1 MANFTGTSG
10 VDVYD
15 GTTGND
21 TIKGLG
27 GDDELYGDAGNDTIE
42 GGEGDDLIGGGAG
55 TDRLVGGNGDDTYVL
70 DEDTI
75 DTIVETATGGFD
87 TIISLFDYTLP
98 LNVEGLYLYA
108 GAKAYGN
115 DQANAI
121 QVHDGGGEL
130 YGRGGDDFLFGGAG
144 NDRLDGGTG
153 KDQLQGG
160 AGDDTYVV
168 DNSGDTISDSA
179 GIDTVLSYVS
189 WSLYDLTEHLTL
201 LGTANI
207 TGGGNRH
214 ANTLIGNVG
223 NNVLSGG
230 AGNDTLRGGDGND
243 SLHGSIGD
251 DILYGGA
258 GTDTLNG
265 GTGNDT
271 YYLDE
276 TTPSADTITDSDGLD
291 TVIASADYT
300 MAAGIEILNLIGGA
314 KATGN
319 AGNNTITGNAKAN
332 TLTGADGND
341 TLDGGDGDDKLDGGA
356 GNDTL
361 VGGKGVDVLV
371 GGAGNDTYVVDSY
384 GSAADSVTEASGGGT
399 DTVIASRAYTLGKY
413 VENLTLAVGARGA
426 GNELDN
432 TVAGSVGNDQIYG
445 MAGNDKL
452 NGGAGDDTISGGA
465 GDDTMNGG
473 AGKDRITGADGNDIF
488 QFDSGADL
496 QSGDYLD
503 GGAGSDKIL
512 FAGVR
517 PQERLDFTG
526 VTIRGIENFESG
538 AGVSVLSVKM
548 LKSFTTVK
556 AKSIELIDSGVVD
569 LKGLPT
575 LTLDGA
581 IMLSDKATTINL
593 SDFSGKSTFYFLTVK
608 GGAGDDTISGSSDM
622 TAVYSETIDGGAG
635 NDTIRGG
642 TQLGSTSRLSGGD
655 GDDVIYAAPQGGWIA
670 GGRGL
675 DKLYGSENNDTL
687 QINAGDVVAGEI
699 YDGGGGRDTI
709 SFDSSSIDLT
719 KVTLIDTEGLKAEQR
734 SVKLSIANLDLFERI
749 EAFDIYL
756 TGGGVLDFSAKT
768 YWSISAI
775 HLYDRSTTIDV
786 REGDNSGYTYARE
799 IYGGRGNDIIYAG
812 RSTVHVYGGAGNDII
827 HAGGGDPKFSGG
839 SMSGGAGADIFAFS
853 EERSGG
859 GIFDFEDGVDRI
871 DLSAFGYHTLRDF
884 TLDGGKIAAS
894 ETTTTITFSDGDYI
908 ALYHTARSAIDASDF
923 IFA

>member
-42 GGEGDDLIGGGAG
+42 GGEGDDFVGGGAG
-55 TDRLVGGNGDDTYVL
+55 TDRLIGGNGDDIYVL
-70 DEDTI
+70 DEDTV

-87 TIISLFDYTLP
+87 TVISFFDYALP
-98 LNVEGLYLYA
+98 TNVEGLYLYA
-108 GAKAYGN
+108 GKKAYGN

-121 QVHDGGGEL
+121 QAHDGGAEL
-130 YGRGGDDFLFGGAG
+130 YGKGGDDFLFGGAG

-153 KDQLQGG
+153 NDRMEGG

-168 DNSGDTISDSA
+168 DNTGDTISDSA
-179 GIDTVLSYVS
+179 GVDTVLSYVS

-207 TGGGNRH
+207 NGSGSRYD
-214 ANTLIGNVG
+214 NTLIGNSG
-223 NNVLSGG
+223 NNILNGG
-230 AGNDTLRGGDGND
+230 SGNDILRGGDGND

-276 TTPSADTITDSDGLD
+276 TTPSADTITDSDGID

-300 MAAGIEILNLIGGA
+300 MATGIEILKLIGGA
-314 KATGN
+314 KGTGN
-319 AGNNTITGNAKAN
+319 AGDNTITANAGAN
-332 TLTGADGND
+332 TLTGGDGND
-341 TLDGGDGDDKLDGGA
+341 TLDGGDGDDKLDGGV
-356 GNDTL
+356 GNDRL
-361 VGGKGVDVLV
+361 VGGKGTDTLV
-371 GGAGNDTYVVDSY
+371 GGAGNDTYVVDGD
-384 GSAADSVTEASGGGT
+384 GSAADRVTEASGGGT
-399 DTVIASRAYTLGKY
+399 DTVIASRTYTLGKY
-413 VENLTLAVGARGA
+413 VENLTLAVAARGN

-432 TVAGSVGNDQIYG
+432 TIVGSDGNDQIYG
-445 MAGNDKL
+445 VAGNDKL
-452 NGGAGDDTISGGA
+452 TGGAGDDTISGGA
-465 GDDTMNGG
+465 GNDTMNGG
-473 AGKDRITGADGNDIF
+473 AGKDRITGADGDDIF

-503 GGAGSDKIL
+503 GGAGTDKIL

-581 IMLSDKATTINL
+581 IILSDKATTITL
-593 SDFSGKSTFYFLTVK
+593 ADFSGKSTYYFLTVK

-655 GDDVIYAAPQGGWIA
+655 GDDVIYAARQSSSIS

-675 DKLYGSENNDTL
+675 DKIFGGDGYDTIV
-687 QINAGDVVAGEI
+687 INAGDFVAGEV

-709 SFDSSSIDLT
+709 VFDTASIDFS
-719 KVTLIDTEGLKAEQR
+719 KVTLTNVEVLKAEQKA
-734 SVKLSIANLDLFERI
+734 VKLSIATLDQFETI
-749 EAFDIYL
+749 NATDITL
-756 TGGGVLDFSAKT
+756 TGGGVLDMSGMT
-768 YWSISAI
+768 NLWIESI
-775 HLYDRSTTIDV
+775 HLYNRDTTIDV
-786 REGDNSGYTYARE
+786 RSTWELNNGWVDK
-799 IYGGRGNDIIYAG
+799 IYGGRGNDTIYADFD
-812 RSTVHVYGGAGNDII
+812 TEYVYGGAGDDII
-827 HAGGGDPKFSGG
+827 YAGGNGSAYYGHMYGGD
-839 SMSGGAGADIFAFS
+839 GADIFVFTKD
-853 EERSGG
+853 RKKGQ
-859 GIFDFEDGVDRI
+859 IYDFEDGVDQI
-871 DLSAFGYHTLRDF
+871 DLSAFGYHAMSDFSAHGGQIKASGTSTLITFRDGESI
-884 TLDGGKIAAS
+884 TLANTAAS
-894 ETTTTITFSDGDYI
+894 T
-908 ALYHTARSAIDASDF
+908 IDASDF
-923 IFA
+923 LFA